1 MKSFYMKNYKKL
13 LLIPFILLGLSVLFL
28 SVQYANNGYIID
40 KDVSLK
46 GGISATIYFQENI
59 DTENLKT
66 DLQEKYPN
74 AEISVR
80 GLSTLGS
87 KQDKGIILETTDIEL
102 KELTTYINTN
112 FPTADIS
119 IQQTG
124 ESLGKSFFNE
134 MLKAIFFAFI
144 LMGIVVFVTFRKF
157 VPSIAVILSAFLDI
171 TITLAIISAL
181 GMKISTAGIAAFLMI
196 IGYSIDTD
204 IMLTTKVLKRKSGD
218 LWDRIVIAFKTGMT
232 MTITTIIALFI
243 AFLIT
248 NSIILKQMFG
258 IILIALLVDMLSTWL
273 MNTGILVWY
282 LEK

>member
-13 LLIPFILLGLSVLFL
+13 LLIPFILLGLSILFL
-28 SVQYANNGYIID
+28 SVQYINTGEIIG

-46 GGISATIYFQENI
+46 GGISATIYFQEDINI
-59 DTENLKT
+59 ENLKI
-66 DLQEKYPN
+66 DLQEKYPE

-80 GLSTLGS
+80 ELSTLGS
-87 KQDKGIILETTDIEL
+87 KQNRGIILETTDIEL
-102 KELTTYINTN
+102 QQLKTYISEN
-112 FPTADIS
+112 FSTADIS

-124 ESLGKSFFNE
+124 EALGKSFFNE

-144 LMGIVVFVTFRKF
+144 LMGIVVFITFRKF

-218 LWDRIVIAFKTGMT
+218 LWSRLVTAFKTGMT

-258 IILIALLVDMLSTWL
+258 IILIALIVDMLSTWL

>member
-1 MKSFYMKNYKKL
+1 MKSFYMKHYKKL
-13 LLIPFILLGLSVLFL
+13 LLIPFILLGLSILFL

-119 IQQTG
+119 
-124 ESLGKSFFNE
+124 
-134 MLKAIFFAFI
+134 
-144 LMGIVVFVTFRKF
+144 
-157 VPSIAVILSAFLDI
+157 
-171 TITLAIISAL
+171 
-181 GMKISTAGIAAFLMI
+181 MKC
-196 IGYSIDTD
+196 
-204 IMLTTKVLKRKSGD
+204 
-218 LWDRIVIAFKTGMT
+218 
-232 MTITTIIALFI
+232 
-243 AFLIT
+243 
-248 NSIILKQMFG
+248 
-258 IILIALLVDMLSTWL
+258 
-273 MNTGILVWY
+273 
-282 LEK
+282 

>member
-1 MKSFYMKNYKKL
+1 MKNYKKL
-13 LLIPFILLGLSVLFL
+13 LLIPFILLGLSILFL
-28 SVQYANNGYIID
+28 SIQYANNGYVID

-46 GGISATIYFQENI
+46 GGISSTIYFNENI
-59 DTENLKT
+59 NTEELKINI
-66 DLQEKYPN
+66 QNEFPN
-74 AEISVR
+74 AEISIR
-80 GLSTLGS
+80 ELSTLGS
-87 KQDKGIILETTDIEL
+87 KQSKGIILETTDIEL
-102 KELTTYINTN
+102 QQVKDYINQN
-112 FPTADIS
+112 FPGADIS

-124 ESLGKSFFNE
+124 EALGKSFFNE
-134 MLKAIFFAFI
+134 MIKAIIFAFI
-144 LMGIVVFVTFRKF
+144 LMGIVVFITFRKF
-157 VPSIAVILSAFLDI
+157 IPSIAVILSAFLDI

-204 IMLTTKVLKRKSGD
+204 IMLTTKVLKRKSDD
-218 LWDRIVIAFKTGMT
+218 LWSRLTRAFKTGMT

-243 AFLIT
+243 AFILT

-282 LEK
+282 LEKWNY